1 MLIAESAGAFA
12 FLWYIVPFVL
22 LISVVVIFH
31 ELGHY
36 WVGRLF
42 KTDIDAFSIG
52 FGPRLFGWTDKLGTR
67 WKVCLLPLGGYVK
80 FRGDANSASMP
91 DAKEVARLRAQM
103 EAEGIDPRRI
113 FALKPIYQRFLV
125 VLAGPIANFVL
136 AMAVFI
142 GFFSIVGEDFYP
154 VRVLQVVDKTP
165 AQAAGLR
172 AGDQIVAIDGWK
184 IYSWGDVQNQILT
197 APKRALTF
205 TIAREAE
212 TFQVVITPAAKM
224 ITPDGMSHATRGGQ
238 IGITW
243 QSPKPDEVKTYR
255 HSPISA
261 AGRGYHLT
269 VLQLDRTL
277 FYLKDVVTGQ
287 TAPDQ
292 LSGPIGIASM
302 AGTIAKNDPIRFI
315 LFIGFVSVAVGFVNL
330 FPIPVLDGG
339 HLLFYAI
346 EAIQGRPLSH
356 RLQDLGFK
364 IGFVLLILLFVLVTW
379 NDFQYHLPKS
389 QPPAP

>member
-1 MLIAESAGAFA
+1 MLITIVAF
-12 FLWYIVPFVL
+12 IV

-42 KTDIDAFSIG
+42 GTDIDAFSIG
-52 FGPRLFGWTDKLGTR
+52 FGPRLFGWTDKLGTQ

-91 DAKEVARLRAQM
+91 DAEEVARLKAHM

-113 FALKPIYQRFLV
+113 FALKPIIQRMLI
-125 VLAGPIANFVL
+125 VLAGPVANFIL
-136 AMAVFI
+136 AMVVFI

-154 VRVLQVVDKTP
+154 VRIAKVLDGTP
-165 AQAAGLR
+165 AQSAGLKP
-172 AGDQIVAIDGWK
+172 GDQIVQIDGWK
-184 IYSWGDVQNQILT
+184 VYSWNDVANQVAT
-197 APKRALTF
+197 APKKALSF
-205 TIAREAE
+205 TIAREAR
-212 TFQVVITPAAKM
+212 TFDVVIRPAAKM
-224 ITPDGMSHATRGGQ
+224 DTPPGMSHPTRVGQ
-238 IGITW
+238 IGIQW
-243 QSPKPDEVKTYR
+243 QPPSQNEVQTFR
-255 HSPISA
+255 HGPLSA

-302 AGTIAKNDPIRFI
+302 AGQMAKRGPEFFI

-379 NDFQYHLPKS
+379 NDFQYHLPK
-389 QPPAP
+389 PDPAP